1 MHEDTAMKDTT
12 KRQAAAPRGGR
23 ASMLSPERRQDLIAS
38 IRRYLSEAP
47 ASGAKHTR
55 LQNAILSAISD
66 GVLNAGDQLPPEPEI
81 AEGSGLSLGTV
92 RRCLTHLATDG
103 VVSRQHGRGT
113 FVSGVTLTENE
124 VWHMRFL
131 EDDLKTVR
139 PIYQRILSRDL
150 VRVQGDWSTHLGPS
164 DSGYIRVQ
172 RAVNVD
178 SLLICH
184 SDFYLS
190 GDVFMGVMD
199 MDPHEIESVGL
210 KHVLKLRFGIPLV
223 RVLKT
228 SQLLPTPKAIG
239 TVIRVEPGQVAQ
251 RIEVRGFSH
260 ENRPV
265 SYQVV
270 WIPPTDIPMDI
281 SGPSH
286 FADTGKS

>member
-1 MHEDTAMKDTT
+1 MNNT
-12 KRQAAAPRGGR
+12 KKKPGRAPRGGR
-23 ASMLSPERRQDLIAS
+23 TSMLSPERRQGLIDS

-47 ASGAKHTR
+47 RARAKHTR
-55 LQNAILSAISD
+55 LQNALLSAISD
-66 GVLNAGDQLPPEPEI
+66 GVLNAGDQLPPEPDL
-81 AEGSGLSLGTV
+81 AEGTGLSLGTV

-150 VRVQGDWSTHLGPS
+150 VRAEGDWSNHLGPS
-164 DSGYIRVQ
+164 ESGYIRVQ

-190 GDVFMGVMD
+190 GDLFMGVMD

-228 SQLLPTPKAIG
+228 SQLLPAPKEISN
-239 TVIRVEPGQVAQ
+239 VIRVEPGQIAQ
-251 RIEVRGFSH
+251 RIEVRGFSY

-281 SGPSH
+281 SWSSH
-286 FADTGKS
+286 FADAGKG

>member
-1 MHEDTAMKDTT
+1 MNET
-12 KRQAAAPRGGR
+12 RERPEPAPRDGR
-23 ASMLSPERRQDLIAS
+23 ASSLTQARRQELIEY
-38 IRRYLSEAP
+38 IRANLADAP
-47 ASGAKHTR
+47 AARAKHSR
-55 LQNAILSAISD
+55 LQAALLSAISD
-66 GVLNAGDQLPPEPEI
+66 GVLNAGDQLLPEPDL
-81 AEGSGLSLGTV
+81 AEASGLSLGTV
-92 RRCLTHLATDG
+92 RRCLTHLANDG

-150 VRVQGDWSTHLGPS
+150 IQTEGTWSAHFGVS
-164 DSGYIRVQ
+164 DSGYIRVR

-190 GDVFMGVMD
+190 ADVFMDVMD

-210 KHVLKLRFGIPLV
+210 KHVLTLRFGIPIV

-228 SQLLPTPKAIG
+228 SQLLPTPKAVSN
-239 TVIRVEPGQVAQ
+239 VIRVEQGHIAQ

-260 ENRPV
+260 DNRPV
-265 SYQVV
+265 SYQVI
-270 WIPPTDIPMDI
+270 WIPPTDVPMDI
-281 SGPSH
+281 SGPVLP
-286 FADTGKS
+286 AAAKG